1 MAGMLLSFD
10 DSNVAVNFVVVDDG
24 DSFGWYLYTMKGGR
38 KVRFPVICFGTNNN
52 NNNNNNRLQI
62 QYFGKNVR
70 YALTPDSINGSK
82 FISLEQCNNHVNE
95 EYLQTYMKYLKTL
108 SPFKTDP
115 LLRNNEECYIRKIWK
130 ELYPE
135 SNYDKETDN
144 DADDDDNEKEMI
156 SEYEL
161 SRIRNIRRNK
171 ERLRRLGLIQPVV
184 VDNDNDDDDNEDV
197 IIVDDDNADDA
208 DTGSSSDDVDS
219 IDTMTTTTIVDD
231 DNADDEDTS
240 SSSDDVDSI
249 DTTTT
254 MTIVDDD
261 NADDEDTSSSSD
273 DVYSIDTTT
282 TTKKKKKKKRSTT
295 RRRKDDGT
303 SSSRRKRISALI
315 FIGRTRSTKRIT
327 ELLGSIIDS
336 LSGLRYSARIF
347 LLQINPS
354 QNISSRHN
362 TIINNITNTTR
373 ISATRRVDRI
383 FDYRIAGINTGTY
396 NRVDRMY

>member
-1 MAGMLLSFD
+1 MDEKYYENAQLFAEENFD
-10 DSNVAVNFVVVDDG
+10 EDLDLRLINVDDG
-24 DSFGWYLYTMKGGR
+24 DSFGWYLYNMKGGR
-38 KVRFPVICFGTNNN
+38 KVRFPVICFGNEDGTTNNN
-52 NNNNNNRLQI
+52 NNNNSLQI

-70 YALTPDSINGSK
+70 FALTPDSINESK
-82 FISLEQCNNHVNE
+82 FISLKQCNNHVIE

-108 SPFKTDP
+108 SPFKTNP
-115 LLRNNEECYIRKIWK
+115 LLQNIEQCYIRKIWK

-135 SNYDKETDN
+135 SNCNKETNN
-144 DADDDDNEKEMI
+144 DADDDDSEKEMI

-219 IDTMTTTTIVDD
+219 IDT
-231 DNADDEDTS
+231 
-240 SSSDDVDSI
+240 
-249 DTTTT
+249 TTT

-282 TTKKKKKKKRSTT
+282 TTKKKKKKRSTT

-327 ELLGSIIDS
+327 ELLGSIIDPS
-336 LSGLRYSARIF
+336 SGL
-347 LLQINPS
+347 
-354 QNISSRHN
+354 
-362 TIINNITNTTR
+362 
-373 ISATRRVDRI
+373 
-383 FDYRIAGINTGTY
+383 
-396 NRVDRMY
+396 

>member
-1 MAGMLLSFD
+1 MDEKYYENAQLFAEENFD
-10 DSNVAVNFVVVDDG
+10 EDLDLRLINVDDG
-24 DSFGWYLYTMKGGR
+24 DSFGWYLYNMKGGR
-38 KVRFPVICFGTNNN
+38 KMRFPVICFGNEDGTTNNN
-52 NNNNNNRLQI
+52 NNNNNSLQI

-70 YALTPDSINGSK
+70 FALTPDSINESK
-82 FISLEQCNNHVNE
+82 FISLKQCNNHVIE

-108 SPFKTDP
+108 SPFKTNP
-115 LLRNNEECYIRKIWK
+115 LLQNIEQCYIRKIWK

-135 SNYDKETDN
+135 SNCNKETDN
-144 DADDDDNEKEMI
+144 DADDDDSEKEMI

-161 SRIRNIRRNK
+161 SRIRNIKRNK

-282 TTKKKKKKKRSTT
+282 TTKKKKKKRSTT

-327 ELLGSIIDS
+327 ELLGSIID
-336 LSGLRYSARIF
+336 
-347 LLQINPS
+347 P
-354 QNISSRHN
+354 SSRL
-362 TIINNITNTTR
+362 
-373 ISATRRVDRI
+373 
-383 FDYRIAGINTGTY
+383 
-396 NRVDRMY
+396 